1 MNTFLARVFSFL
13 VFIVTTTHGIS
24 LGEEAAAAATPDP
37 FATLIRLVASMVVVL
52 GLIVGAAF
60 FGRKLFARMRLGV
73 GPARL
78 MQIRQAINIG
88 GKKQIVLL
96 EIGPSVLVVGT
107 SADSVRLL
115 AKLPKRE
122 CEPPA
127 GATATLGE
135 TFENAMQAVQGT
147 GVQGAGAQT
156 GPHDAADGGAM

>member
-1 MNTFLARVFSFL
+1 MNTFPVRVFSFL
-13 VFIVTTTHGIS
+13 VFIVTPTCGIS
-24 LGEEAAAAATPDP
+24 LAEEAAATTPDP
-37 FATLIRLVASMVVVL
+37 FETLIRLVASMVVVL

-78 MQIRQAINIG
+78 IQIRQAINLG

-127 GATATLGE
+127 GATTTLGE

-147 GVQGAGAQT
+147 DVQT
-156 GPHDAADGGAM
+156 DPHDAAEGGAM